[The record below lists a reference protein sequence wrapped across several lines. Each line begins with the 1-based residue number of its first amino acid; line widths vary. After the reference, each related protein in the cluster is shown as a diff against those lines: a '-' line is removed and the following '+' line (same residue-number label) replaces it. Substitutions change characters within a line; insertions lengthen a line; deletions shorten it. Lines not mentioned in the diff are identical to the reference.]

1 MRKVIGIDLGT
12 TNSAAAVLGDDGLP
26 VIIHNRE
33 GDNTT
38 PSAVLFDDDEVAVG
52 KQAKNAET
60 SLPRNVVRYVKRHM
74 GSPDYKF
81 VPDGVGGEFGPE
93 TISSFILRFLVD
105 DASDYLGEKVED
117 VVITVPAYFG
127 DAERTATRQAGE
139 IAGLNVLQV
148 INEPTAAALSFGLKG
163 GYNGKVLVYDLGGG
177 TFDVTLMKISG
188 SKFTV
193 LASAGDRNLGGF
205 DFDNELIKLVE
216 DRYRALGGSIDPD
229 DDVQNALI
237 REQAEAAKHR
247 LSTSDKAKVRIGTE
261 SITVLRDEF
270 DRAVADLVTRTRY
283 ILEDV
288 MEQAG
293 VSYSDVDKLL
303 LVGGSTRMKIII
315 RSVEEWTGIEPDKSV
330 HPDEAVALGAA
341 IVAELRSAVENGD
354 RPAVNATISDVVA
367 QGLGVA
373 VLADDGS
380 KMLNSLVVRP
390 NTRVPNRIEASSFS
404 TVGATRQIKF
414 QITEGDENGADLQYV
429 TVIGES
435 LLELDYDLPAKA
447 PLRVVFVIGE
457 NQIVEAELH
466 DATSD
471 KLIGQMNVQRT
482 ANLDP
487 AQVQALRKQSKEI
500 AVQ

>member
-12 TNSAAAVLGDDGLP
+12 TNSAVAVLGDDGLP

-38 PSAVLFDDDEVAVG
+38 PSAVLFDDGEVTVG
-52 KQAKNAET
+52 KQAKNAEK
-60 SLPRNVVRYVKRHM
+60 SLPRNVVRYVKRFM
-74 GSPDYKF
+74 GNPDYTF
-81 VPDGVGGEFGPE
+81 APEGAGEAFGPE
-93 TISSFILRFLVD
+93 IISSFILRFLVD
-105 DASDYLGEKVED
+105 DASVYLAEKVED

-127 DAERTATRQAGE
+127 DAERTATRHAGE

-148 INEPTAAALSFGLKG
+148 INEPTAAALSFGLKA

-177 TFDVTLMKISG
+177 TFDVTLMDISNNN
-188 SKFTV
+188 FAV

-205 DFDNELIKLVE
+205 DFDNELIKLAE
-216 DRYRALGGSIDPD
+216 DRYRALGGSINPD
-229 DDVQNALI
+229 DDEQQALI

-247 LSTSDKAKVRIGTE
+247 LSNSDKAKIRIGTE
-261 SITVLRDEF
+261 SITIMRDEF
-270 DRAVADLVTRTRY
+270 ERAVSDLVTRTRY

-303 LVGGSTRMKIII
+303 LVGGSTRMKIIE
-315 RSVEEWTGIEPDKSV
+315 RSVKEWTGIDADKSV

-341 IVAELRSAVENGD
+341 IVAELRSAVENGT
-354 RPAVNATISDVVA
+354 RPVVRANVSDVVA

-380 KMLNSLVVRP
+380 KMLNSLVVEP
-390 NTRVPNRIEASSFS
+390 NTRVPNRVEASSFS
-404 TVGATRQIKF
+404 TVGVTRQINF
-414 QITEGDENGADLQYV
+414 QITEGDENGAELQYV
-429 TVIGES
+429 KVLGES

-457 NQIVEAELH
+457 NQTVEAELH
-466 DATSD
+466 DAVSGR
-471 KLIGQMNVQRT
+471 LIGQMQVRRS
-482 ANLDP
+482 ANLDS
-487 AQVQALRKQSKEI
+487 AEVQALRKQGKEI
-500 AVQ
+500 VVQ